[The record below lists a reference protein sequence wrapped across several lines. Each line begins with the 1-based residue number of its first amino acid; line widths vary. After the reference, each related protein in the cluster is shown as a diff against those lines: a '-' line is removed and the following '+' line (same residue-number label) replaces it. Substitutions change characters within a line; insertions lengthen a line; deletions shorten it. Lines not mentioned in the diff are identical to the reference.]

1 MLSIEQGYL
10 LQCFI
15 WNTQGSESILQSI
28 NRPYGTDADT
38 IWFYIDH
45 FWIRKLL
52 ELAHMAV
59 EEGLIL
65 LKRDA
70 EREPMKHKDTSLFL
84 NEVRHHTD
92 HPALGL
98 NI

>member
-1 MLSIEQGYL
+1 MPSIEQSRL
-10 LQCFI
+10 LQFFI
-15 WNTQGSESILQSI
+15 WNTQGSESILQCIS
-28 NRPYGTDADT
+28 RPYGMNADT
-38 IWFYIDH
+38 IRFYIDPS
-45 FWIRKLL
+45 WIRKLL

-65 LKRDA
+65 LKQA
-70 EREPMKHKDTSLFL
+70 TGREAVEHKDTPLFL
-84 NEVRHHTD
+84 DEVRHHTD

>member
-1 MLSIEQGYL
+1 
-10 LQCFI
+10 
-15 WNTQGSESILQSI
+15 
-28 NRPYGTDADT
+28 
-38 IWFYIDH
+38 
-45 FWIRKLL
+45 
-52 ELAHMAV
+52 LAHMAV

-65 LKRDA
+65 LKRAA
-70 EREPMKHKDTSLFL
+70 EREPMKHKDTSLLL